1 MTSIALADWDRY
13 MAAGAT
19 TYAVGPVPVPSAVYL
34 DRAEAEAAA
43 DELDGTYIEWTASVG
58 RHTGRQLV
66 TAEYQAS
73 AEPELAPAIEP
84 EPEIEL

>member
-19 TYAVGPVPVPSAVYL
+19 TYAIGPVPVPSAVYL

-43 DELDGTYIEWTASVG
+43 DELDGTYIEWTASAG

-66 TAEYQAS
+66 TAEAEPYTGPGP
-73 AEPELAPAIEP
+73 EPEL
-84 EPEIEL
+84 EL